1 MPQFAGTKAIPTD
14 SLNRAWNCQQHSFS
28 KCASFAVGCT
38 RVSRRTRATPRG
50 TRSEN
55 VQGVPLQ
62 GTSGAGDK
70 RCEADVHLTKRES
83 VEEFETLGGSESV
96 PLATMWDGRF
106 HGLDQED
113 LRTLQAVGE
122 FELRLPG
129 DRKGRAE
136 VPNGRDLAYLQG
148 VGDPPF

>member
-1 MPQFAGTKAIPTD
+1 M
-14 SLNRAWNCQQHSFS
+14 
-28 KCASFAVGCT
+28 
-38 RVSRRTRATPRG
+38 
-50 TRSEN
+50 
-55 VQGVPLQ
+55 
-62 GTSGAGDK
+62 
-70 RCEADVHLTKRES
+70 
-83 VEEFETLGGSESV
+83 EEFETLGGSESV

-129 DRKGRAE
+129 DRKGRAV